1 MKKILS
7 IKNVCKNFDGND
19 VLRNISV
26 DVKEGEILGLLG
38 VNGAGKTTLL
48 KVISGLIKPTEGEI
62 FILEKSPWYNHDSVG
77 KDIGI
82 MIETPV
88 FYEHLTAYENLEI
101 HLKYM
106 GVNADIEDILQQ
118 VGLTSIEKKIVAK
131 FSLGMRQRL
140 GIARAI
146 SHKPKLLI
154 LDEPINGLD
163 PIAIKEMR
171 NLLINLRNKG
181 TTIILSSHILNE
193 VLQTAET
200 IAVISNKTLEELG
213 EISDLQKQ
221 QNKNLENFLLERMRG

>member
-1 MKKILS
+1 
-7 IKNVCKNFDGND
+7 
-19 VLRNISV
+19 
-26 DVKEGEILGLLG
+26 
-38 VNGAGKTTLL
+38 
-48 KVISGLIKPTEGEI
+48 
-62 FILEKSPWYNHDSVG
+62 
-77 KDIGI
+77 

-118 VGLTSIEKKIVAK
+118 VGLTSVEKKIVAK